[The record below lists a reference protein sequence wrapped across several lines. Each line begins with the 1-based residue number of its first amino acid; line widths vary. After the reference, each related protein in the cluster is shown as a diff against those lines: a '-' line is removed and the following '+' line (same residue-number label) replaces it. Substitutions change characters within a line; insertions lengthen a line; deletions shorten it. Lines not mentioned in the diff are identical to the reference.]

1 MRCHFCGWDNPE
13 GKDHCE
19 KCNKPLD
26 TDTAAT
32 AADEVTDAK
41 EQEAEETASQDRPT
55 ERYVQQPFNPKATV
69 REPMPGSMEQ
79 EQEAK
84 GEKCPECGYVLEDGA
99 CPCCGYTEAAE
110 DGSQQVEQEE
120 QGEKEEEEM
129 SILHRSSAAESE
141 ARKTVRPMRKSEEEE
156 GAFMLTPISE
166 KTGQPEGDTL
176 QFEGNEVALN
186 RDNTDPKNPTITSR
200 TQAVIRKA
208 NGSWTIEDGS
218 EYKTTFV
225 QAGEP
230 VELRPGALI
239 LLGNQLYRFEG

>member
-19 KCNKPLD
+19 KCNKPLA

-32 AADEVTDAK
+32 AADEVTDDK
-41 EQEAEETASQDRPT
+41 EQEETPPQERPT
-55 ERYVQQPFNPKATV
+55 QRLVQQPFNPKATV
-69 REPMPGSMEQ
+69 REPVPGDV
-79 EQEAK
+79 EQEAE
-84 GEKCPECGYVLEDGA
+84 GEKCPECGYTLEDGA
-99 CPCCGYTEAAE
+99 CPCCGYTGAAE
-110 DGSQQVEQEE
+110 DGILQVEQE
-120 QGEKEEEEM
+120 EKEEEEM

-156 GAFMLTPISE
+156 EGTFMLTPMSE

-208 NGSWTIEDGS
+208 DGRWTIEDGS